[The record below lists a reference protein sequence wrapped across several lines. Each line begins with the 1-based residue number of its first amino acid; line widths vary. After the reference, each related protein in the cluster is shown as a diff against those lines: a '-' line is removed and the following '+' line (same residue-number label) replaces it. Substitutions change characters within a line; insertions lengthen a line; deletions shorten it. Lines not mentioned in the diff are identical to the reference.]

1 MGKLVLRIVI
11 NAVALWV
18 AAYVVPGIGVT
29 SDVAG
34 LLVAAV
40 VFGLV
45 NALIKPVLSIVSCP
59 ITLLTLGLFT
69 LVINALMLMLTD
81 YFARGLTVDGFM
93 PALIGGLVISIV
105 STLLSFVLADNGKK

>member
-40 VFGLV
+40 VVCFV
-45 NALIKPVLSIVSCP
+45 KYEIKPGHSIFYCD
-59 ITLLTLGLFT
+59 
-69 LVINALMLMLTD
+69 INQRTQ
-81 YFARGLTVDGFM
+81 GF
-93 PALIGGLVISIV
+93 
-105 STLLSFVLADNGKK
+105 F